1 MLGSSAYQHIS
12 AGWIAQEAH
21 QATQVH
27 FSPFVHC
34 TCQ

>member
-1 MLGSSAYQHIS
+1 MLGSSAYQQD
-12 AGWIAQEAH
+12 GWHREAH